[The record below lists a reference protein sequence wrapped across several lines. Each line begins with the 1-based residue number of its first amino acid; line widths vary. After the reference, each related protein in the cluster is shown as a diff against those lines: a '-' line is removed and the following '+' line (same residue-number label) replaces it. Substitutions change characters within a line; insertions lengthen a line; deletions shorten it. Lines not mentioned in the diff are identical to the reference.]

1 MCVGDGR
8 DKGSRLCVC
17 VSVCLFAVI
26 YSKVQDVVCVKPLG
40 IEEIQKDLGTLSSCH
55 KPT

>member
-8 DKGSRLCVC
+8 DRGSLLFVC
-17 VSVCLFAVI
+17 VLVCFYAI
-26 YSKVQDVVCVKPLG
+26 IHSKVQDLICVKPLG
-40 IEEIQKDLGTLSSCH
+40 IEEIQKGLGTISSSH